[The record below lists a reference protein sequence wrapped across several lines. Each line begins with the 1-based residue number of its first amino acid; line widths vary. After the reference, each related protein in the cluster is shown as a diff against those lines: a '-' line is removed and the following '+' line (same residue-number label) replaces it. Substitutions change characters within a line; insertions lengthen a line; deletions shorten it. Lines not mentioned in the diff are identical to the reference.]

1 MKEQKEK
8 DQAEAKETAKSPAAV
23 EEVVLNGDI
32 LSNGTDISQATSGN
46 YICLILTS
54 SREI

>member
-8 DQAEAKETAKSPAAV
+8 DQGEAKETPKSPAAV

-46 YICLILTS
+46 
-54 SREI
+54 